1 MAKFIVR
8 ETFFYGYTHFVSS
21 DSSMSKAIVVETNN
35 TATNSN
41 LKAIKASGDLI
52 NPAHAYVLTLSE
64 GQSQQKVIRLLNKIA
79 KDFGYESLEEF
90 PWQNLNYDFLLAFRT
105 KLIDDGFSP
114 ATINLQLSILKMV
127 AKQACSKGMMTL
139 ETYTAI
145 KECSSVRGS
154 RESKGRTLNLD
165 ETYRLLSA
173 AEKKKSAIGTR
184 DAAIIAL
191 AIGCGLTRSE
201 IATLKLQSIDV
212 EIQVISILGKGHKER
227 RLIPGPEVW
236 KRLQAWLKLRGKDGC
251 DNVFVSVKKGGRIM
265 PLTPLS
271 AHSIYK
277 LLQANAIDANV
288 TAFSPHNLRRT
299 FATRLLET
307 GVDLTTLRK
316 LMGHSSI
323 VTTLG
328 YDNRKESDS
337 DATTKNMPL

>member
-1 MAKFIVR
+1 
-8 ETFFYGYTHFVSS
+8 
-21 DSSMSKAIVVETNN
+21 MSKAIVVESNK

-52 NPAHAYVLTLSE
+52 NPAQAYVLTLSE